1 MRWFKPSIRNSISAL
16 LSPEVHKDPGQA
28 LEPVRKA
35 MLDVLGDEGAQI
47 NPQLVRRL
55 KYLHDPHALWFAR
68 AEMVAVLSQLHGEAL
83 AVHRVQSLSPVFAG
97 LVPKSLIESSR
108 LRTR

>member
-16 LSPEVHKDPGQA
+16 LSPDVHQDPGEA

-35 MLDVLGDEGAQI
+35 MLDVLGEDGAQI
-47 NPQLVRRL
+47 NPDLTRRL

-68 AEMVAVLSQLHGEAL
+68 AEMVAALSQIHGEAL
-83 AVHRVQSLSPVFAG
+83 AVHRVQSLSPVFQG
-97 LVPKSLIESSR
+97 LVPRSLIEASR
-108 LRTR
+108 SRR

>member
-35 MLDVLGDEGAQI
+35 MLDVLGDDGAQN
-47 NPQLVRRL
+47 NPQ
-55 KYLHDPHALWFAR
+55 
-68 AEMVAVLSQLHGEAL
+68 
-83 AVHRVQSLSPVFAG
+83 
-97 LVPKSLIESSR
+97 
-108 LRTR
+108 

>member
-1 MRWFKPSIRNSISAL
+1 
-16 LSPEVHKDPGQA
+16 
-28 LEPVRKA
+28 
-35 MLDVLGDEGAQI
+35 MLDVLGEDGAQI

-97 LVPKSLIESSR
+97 LVPKSLIDSSR

>member
-16 LSPEVHKDPGQA
+16 LSPEVHQDPGQA

-35 MLDVLGDEGAQI
+35 MLDVLGEDGAQI
-47 NPQLVRRL
+47 NPQLTRRL

-68 AEMVAVLSQLHGEAL
+68 AEMVAVLSQIHGEAL
-83 AVHRVQSLSPVFAG
+83 AVHRVQSLSPVFQG
-97 LVPKSLIESSR
+97 LVPKSLIDSGKSR
-108 LRTR
+108 R

>member
-1 MRWFKPSIRNSISAL
+1 MRWFKPGIRNSISAL
-16 LSPEVHKDPGQA
+16 LGPEVHQDPGEA

-35 MLDVLGDEGAQI
+35 MLDVLGEDGAQI

-83 AVHRVQSLSPVFAG
+83 AVHRVQSLSPVFQG
-97 LVPKSLIESSR
+97 LVPKSLIDSARFRSR
-108 LRTR
+108 

>member
-16 LSPEVHKDPGQA
+16 LSPEVHQDPGAA

-35 MLDVLGDEGAQI
+35 MLDVLGEDGAQI
-47 NPQLVRRL
+47 NPQLTRRL

-68 AEMVAVLSQLHGEAL
+68 AEMVAVLSQIHGEAL
-83 AVHRVQSLSPVFAG
+83 AVHRVQSLSPVFQG
-97 LVPKSLIESSR
+97 LVPKSLIESGKSR
-108 LRTR
+108 R

>member
-16 LSPEVHKDPGQA
+16 LSPEVHQDPGEA

-35 MLDVLGDEGAQI
+35 MLDVLGEDGAQI
-47 NPQLVRRL
+47 NPQLTRRL

-68 AEMVAVLSQLHGEAL
+68 AEMVAVLSQIHGEAL
-83 AVHRVQSLSPVFAG
+83 AVHRVQSLSPIFQG
-97 LVPKSLIESSR
+97 LVPKSLIDSGR
-108 LRTR
+108 PRR